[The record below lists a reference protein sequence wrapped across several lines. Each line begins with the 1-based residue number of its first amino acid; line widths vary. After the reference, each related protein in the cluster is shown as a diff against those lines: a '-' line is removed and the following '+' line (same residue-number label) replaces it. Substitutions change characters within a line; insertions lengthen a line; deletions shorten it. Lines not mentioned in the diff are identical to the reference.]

1 MYWSLIFSIL
11 NYLLRFGSHIGDAVC
26 NDPLT
31 YGPLTVCALLYT
43 LLLQWFQNFSLLLH
57 FLVLNY
63 FHVAL
68 FPCCGL
74 LCFAISDIHFS
85 LVALSSCWFFS
96 VLHSFHVALFQYRTL
111 FIFHYFFLFLCFLHA
126 ALFSSRIFLVL
137 LFINVAFFSYSIF
150 PCCTI
155 FMMLFMCCTISLFSF
170 YTFFVLD
177 SFHIALSWV
186 IFFSRTG
193 FCQKT
198 SEWLLFFMLCV
209 NSAI

>member
-26 NDPLT
+26 N
-31 YGPLTVCALLYT
+31 GPFVHSCILFFYNVFKISACCYT
-43 LLLQWFQNFSLLLH
+43 

-74 LCFAISDIHFS
+74 SFFAISDIHFS

-96 VLHSFHVALFQYRTL
+96 VLHFFHVALFQYRTL

-177 SFHIALSWV
+177 SFHVALSWV

-193 FCQKT
+193 FLQKT